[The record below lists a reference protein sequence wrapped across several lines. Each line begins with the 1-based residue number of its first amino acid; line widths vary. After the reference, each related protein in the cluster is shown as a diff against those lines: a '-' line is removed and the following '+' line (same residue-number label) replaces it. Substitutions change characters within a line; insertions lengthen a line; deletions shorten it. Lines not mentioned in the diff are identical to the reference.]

1 MLKELHVRD
10 YAVID
15 ELRLEL
21 DTGLNVLS
29 GETGAGK
36 SIVVGALSLL
46 LGERASSAVVRS
58 GKQRALV
65 EGVFD
70 VRALPGVV
78 AQCEAAG
85 IIVEDD
91 WLILRREVQR
101 EGRNRAWVN
110 GSPATAALVR
120 EIGAELVDLHGQHEH
135 QTLLRRAAQLAILD
149 AYAGAD
155 PLRGGVGSAHSTAVE
170 ARRAI
175 EDARR
180 AVAEIRER
188 TDYLR
193 FKAEEIEAAELRPDE
208 EESLEGE
215 ARRLEHSEELLAL
228 SGSLYDAVY
237 ASEESV
243 VDRLGALRRKLDELI
258 AIDPGA
264 GELERLFDTARHSL
278 EEAGR
283 ELQRYNEAVSHDPG
297 RLEELR
303 QRQDRLFRL
312 KSKYDG
318 AIADVIAAGR
328 SARAELDRLES
339 GEFEI
344 DALETARVDA
354 ENELATVAGELSAAR
369 KRAARRLGKA
379 VSKALPDLGMS
390 AGRFEVV
397 LEPLEHTGPT
407 GAERAEYRIRL
418 NAGFESQPLARVA
431 SGGELSRVMLALKTE
446 LAAVDR
452 VPTLVFDEI
461 DAGIGGQIAHQV
473 ADRLAEVA
481 KEHQVFAITHLPQ
494 IAARATTHWRVDK
507 AATRGTSAARVTR
520 LDGEDRVAE
529 LARMLGGDPD
539 SGLSR
544 RHAEEMLG
552 QVGQAAKDA
561 KAVRRR

>member
-1 MLKELHVRD
+1 VLKELHVCD

-21 DTGLNVLS
+21 GEGLNVLS

-46 LGERASSAVVRS
+46 LGERASSGVVRS
-58 GKQRALV
+58 GRERALI

-70 VRALPGVV
+70 VGQLPEVV
-78 AQCEAAG
+78 RRCEEAG
-85 IIVEDD
+85 IAVEDG

-110 GSPATAALVR
+110 ASPATASFVR

-135 QTLLRRAAQLAILD
+135 QTLLGRAAQLAILD
-149 AYAGAD
+149 AYAGSAR
-155 PLRGGVGSAHSTAVE
+155 LTERVGSAHEAAVA
-170 ARRAI
+170 ARRAV

-188 TDYLR
+188 ADYLR
-193 FKAEEIEAAELRPDE
+193 FKAEEIEAAELKADE
-208 EESLEGE
+208 EVSLEAE

-228 SGSLYDAVY
+228 SGSLYDTVY
-237 ASEESV
+237 GSEESV
-243 VDRLGALRRKLDELI
+243 VDRLGALRRKLNELT
-258 AIDPGA
+258 AIDPAA

-283 ELQRYNEAVSHDPG
+283 ELQRYNEGVSHDPG
-297 RLEELR
+297 RLELLR
-303 QRQDRLFRL
+303 QRQDQLFRL

-318 AIADVIAAGR
+318 TIAEVIATGS
-328 SARAELDRLES
+328 SARTELDRLES

-344 DALETARVDA
+344 DGLEQSRIAA
-354 ENELATVAGELSAAR
+354 EDKLAAVAAELSAAR
-369 KRAARRLGKA
+369 QRAARRLGKR
-379 VSKALPDLGMS
+379 VSDALPDLGMR
-390 AGRFEVV
+390 AGLFEVMLER
-397 LEPLEHTGPT
+397 LEPIGPT
-407 GAERAEYRIRL
+407 GAERAEYRVRL
-418 NAGFESQPLARVA
+418 NAGFEPQPLARVA

-452 VPTLVFDEI
+452 VPSLVFDEI
-461 DAGIGGQIAHQV
+461 DAGIGGQVAHQV

-481 KEHQVFAITHLPQ
+481 KKHQVFAITHLPQ
-494 IAARATTHWRVDK
+494 IAARARTHWRVDK
-507 AATRGTSAARVTR
+507 ATSGGTSAARVER
-520 LDGEDRVAE
+520 LEGEARVQE
-529 LARMLGGDPD
+529 VARMLGGDPD

-544 RHAEEMLG
+544 KHAEEMLG
-552 QVGQAAKDA
+552 QVARAAKRTGA
-561 KAVRRR
+561 R